1 MSTLYIATSNHLLHQ
16 KTYPREYV
24 DALMRT
30 LKFKLATQPGDKV
43 IELVEFNYL
52 GGLIK
57 ELVADSESDYDD
69 IVLFPADLVNYE
81 VLDQLKERAGT
92 AALAANVVEA
102 NIEFDYPSI
111 DLNLM
116 YIDFQKLKSL
126 AFVDFG
132 GEMVFENELYLHY
145 PQLNESTYSYSST
158 DNVSN
163 VRFGR
168 GWILISQILNNR
180 YTIEHVADLQCRK
193 LKHNDYLLTASSST
207 ESPPGIEFD
216 QDQIDWIEL
225 LKTADTAQWQQ
236 DLANYLNFTA
246 VPVSQF
252 TAEGVKVENFY
263 TVFEFDF
270 DSLKYFYTLNRDDRT
285 RLVFASSLQSTLD
298 QLQTILSNWT
308 GTNETDLTNDQS
320 LIEKLQAFY
329 NSFDPVEFDSY
340 WQYINSIYHAFYLV
354 NSIDFVNDIESQRYV
369 NNVVWA
375 GDCGY
380 MPSLVGLASKQLDAT
395 EVVYKNNGLYAVRT
409 IGTHAFPNDLYKELY
424 ITFRDTVTNEQ
435 QRVRYT
441 IGDHLLG
448 QKWARCCHYD
458 YLLAEKSIVEKNYM
472 LQHWEY
478 EPGNPNARDIPA
490 LCSEMNR
497 YVDVINTYFDGSAED
512 RATYHITQYF
522 DPATLD
528 QQILNEIHHHFELL
542 IGQVWSVSEYYKMA
556 NWGTKFAIRQ
566 LNNLC
571 HEMESLRRPGITQ
584 SAGKWSAGIYFPW
597 IPTMRYKFVESDYD
611 HFTQIQEFGNLCLH
625 YAQLGKT
632 PLEAYAGRD
641 EEVFDDNITGLRYL
655 SGEFDIMFMPDK
667 SVESQQAN
675 LVQFNSQAFPWIRA
689 RGQDPESKFTGIGF
703 IPVAKFNRSDFPN
716 MTAEQVMLRLFE
728 FDDIFKLELVDDNG
742 NVIVDRTFDYTWR
755 DVLDKTD
762 PTRNGKFGTMF
773 D

>member
-24 DALMRT
+24 DTLLRT
-30 LKFKLATQPGDKV
+30 LKFKLATQPGDEV

-57 ELVADSESDYDD
+57 KLAAESNYDH
-69 IVLFPADLVNYE
+69 IVMFPADLVNYE
-81 VLDQLKERAGT
+81 VLDQLKTRAGD
-92 AALAANVVEA
+92 AALAGKILAPMADV
-102 NIEFDYPSI
+102 DYPAL
-111 DLNLM
+111 DLDLL

-126 AFVDFG
+126 AFIDFG
-132 GEMVFENELYLHY
+132 GPMTFKDELYLHY
-145 PQLNESTYSYSST
+145 PQLDGDTYSYGST
-158 DNVSN
+158 DQVSDIK
-163 VRFGR
+163 FSY

-180 YTIEHVADLQCRK
+180 YTIKNVADLQSRK
-193 LKHNDYLLTASSST
+193 LKHNDYLLTALSST
-207 ESPPGIEFD
+207 ESPAGIEFD
-216 QDQIDWIEL
+216 QDQLDWL
-225 LKTADTAQWQQ
+225 DLSRLSVVAQWQT
-236 DLANYLNFTA
+236 DLANNLNFGNS
-246 VPVSQF
+246 PVSQF
-252 TAEGVKVENFY
+252 TTSNTRVENFY
-263 TVFEFDF
+263 TVVDFDF
-270 DSLKYFYTLNRDDRT
+270 ESLKYLYTLSRDDRT
-285 RLVFASSLQSTLD
+285 RIVFLSTATATLDLLQS
-298 QLQTILSNWT
+298 ILTSWN
-308 GTNETDLTNDQS
+308 GTNAGDLTDDAE
-320 LIEKLQAFY
+320 IVAKLESFN
-329 NSFDPVEFDSY
+329 NSFEPSEFAVFWAY
-340 WQYINSIYHAFYLV
+340 VNSIYHAFYLV
-354 NSIDFVNDIESQRYV
+354 DSIDFVNDIESQRYV

-375 GDCGY
+375 GDRGY
-380 MPSLVGLASKQLDAT
+380 VPGLLGLANKQLAAT
-395 EVVYKNNGLYAVRT
+395 EVVYKHNGQYAVRK
-409 IGTHAFPNDLYKELY
+409 IGTHAFQTDLYKELY
-424 ITFRDTVTNEQ
+424 LTFRNTVTNEQ

-441 IGDHLLG
+441 IDDHLLG

-478 EPGNPNARDIPA
+478 KPGNPNARDIPA

-497 YVDVINTYFDGSAED
+497 YVTVINEYFDGSADD
-512 RATYHITQYF
+512 RVPYVITQYF

-556 NWGTKFAIRQ
+556 DWGTKFAIRQ

-571 HEMESLRRPGITQ
+571 HEMESLRRPGLQQ
-584 SAGKWSAGIYFPW
+584 SAGKWAAGIYFPW
-597 IPTMRYKFVESDYD
+597 IPTHRYKFIESDYD

-655 SGEFDIMFMPDK
+655 SGEFDIMFMPDRAP
-667 SVESQQAN
+667 ELQQAN
-675 LVQFNSQAFPWIRA
+675 LDRYNKAAFDWIRA

-703 IPVAKFNRSDFPN
+703 IPIARFNRSDFPG

-728 FDDIFKLELVDDNG
+728 FDDIVKLELVDGHGDI
-742 NVIVDRTFDYTWR
+742 VIDRTIDYTWR
-755 DVLDKTD
+755 DVLAKTD
-762 PTRNGKFGTMF
+762 PTCGGKFGS